1 MAKGKN
7 KKDKQAAL
15 PFDDPDKK
23 NKKGQASSGD
33 YTAND
38 ITVLKGLEPVRQRP
52 AMYIGDISARGLHH
66 LVYEVVDNSIDEA
79 LAGYAH
85 YISVS
90 INKNGSVTVTDDGRG
105 IPTGIHPEEKRS
117 ALEVVMTVLHAG
129 GKFDKNTYKVSG
141 GLHGVGV
148 SVVNALS
155 EYLEVEVS
163 RDGKLSYQKYV
174 RGKPQG
180 DVKVTGKAD
189 SKKTGTKVTFL
200 PDNQIFKNRI
210 FKFETLAERL
220 RELAFLNP
228 DVELR
233 IVDLRTGQEQ
243 EEKFHYKGGLIEFVK
258 YIDSTRPSFMRKPVY
273 AKGEAKDEGGKP
285 VEAEIA
291 FQYNDQFN
299 ENVFTYVNNINTL
312 EGGTHL
318 VGFRSALTRSLNS
331 YASKNNLVKENSVQL
346 SGDDFREGL
355 TAVLSVKVQ
364 EPQFEGQTKTKL
376 GNSEVKGIVEGILGD
391 QLTIWL
397 DENPGD
403 AKRIIEKCLR
413 AAEAREAARKARELA
428 RRKSALESSSLPGK
442 LADCSI
448 NEPEHCELYIVEGD
462 SAGGSAKQGRDR
474 RFQAILPIK
483 GKILNVEKARLHKIL
498 ENEEVRSIFTAIGT
512 GVGEDFDPA
521 KIRYG
526 KIIIM
531 CDADVDGS
539 HIRTLLLTLFFRY
552 MKEIIELG
560 HVYIA
565 QPPLFKLKKGKQEF
579 YAYDEDERV
588 DVIKRL
594 KSEKKVAKETIQE
607 VTTDNEGVTVTAEG
621 ITISRFKGLGEMNP
635 EQLWGTTMNPETRTV
650 LQVTIEN
657 AADADRTF
665 SILMGDEV
673 EPRRAFIE
681 KNAKYVRN
689 LDV

>member
-1 MAKGKN
+1 MAKNSARDKE
-7 KKDKQAAL
+7 KAAPPRKD
-15 PFDDPDKK
+15 
-23 NKKGQASSGD
+23 GE
-33 YTAND
+33 YTAQD

-52 AMYIGDISARGLHH
+52 AMYIGDVSARGLHH

-79 LAGYAH
+79 LAGYAKN
-85 YISVS
+85 ISVT
-90 INKNGSVTVTDDGRG
+90 INKNGSVTVVDDGRG
-105 IPTGIHPEEKRS
+105 IPTGIHAGEKRS

-155 EYLEVEVS
+155 ELLEVEV
-163 RDGKLSYQKYV
+163 RREGKLWFQRYRK
-174 RGKPQG
+174 GKPDG
-180 DVKVTGKAD
+180 DVKVTGKVGPKD
-189 SKKTGTKVTFL
+189 TGTTVTFL
-200 PDNQIFKNRI
+200 PDGTIFKNRT

-228 DVELR
+228 DVKLR
-233 IVDLRTGQEQ
+233 ISDVREG
-243 EEKFHYKGGLIEFVK
+243 EKRDETFHFKGGIVEFVK
-258 YIDSTRPSFMRKPVY
+258 YIDSTRPSIMKKAFY
-273 AKGEAKDEGGKP
+273 AKGQDKDEGGRP
-285 VEAEIA
+285 VEAEVA
-291 FQYNDQFN
+291 LQYNDQFN
-299 ENVFTYVNNINTL
+299 ENVFSYVNNINTM

-318 VGFRSALTRSLNS
+318 VGFRTALTRSLNS
-331 YASKNNLVKENSVQL
+331 YASKNNLVKENGVQL
-346 SGDDFREGL
+346 TGDDFREGL

-376 GNSEVKGIVEGILGD
+376 GNSEIKGIVEGIVGD
-391 QLTIWL
+391 QLNSWL
-397 DENPGD
+397 DQNPGD
-403 AKRIIEKCLR
+403 ARRIIEKCLR
-413 AAEAREAARKARELA
+413 AAEAREAARKARDLT
-428 RRKSALESSSLPGK
+428 RRKNALDSSSLPGK

-448 NEPEHCELYIVEGD
+448 TDPAHCEIYIVEGD

-498 ENEEVRSIFTAIGT
+498 ENEEIRCIFTAIGA
-512 GVGEDFDPA
+512 GVGEDFNA
-521 KIRYG
+521 GRIRYH

-552 MKEIIELG
+552 MKELIDLG
-560 HVYIA
+560 HIYIA
-565 QPPLFKLKKGKQEF
+565 QPPLYKLKKGKQEA
-579 YAYDEDERV
+579 YAFDDEERDE
-588 DVIKRL
+588 ILKRL
-594 KSEKKVAKETIQE
+594 KSEKKKEGPKE
-607 VTTDNEGVTVTAEG
+607 AGVEEEELPAPVAEG
-621 ITISRFKGLGEMNP
+621 ETPVVMHGGVIISRFKGLGEMNP
-635 EQLWGTTMNPETRTV
+635 EQLWSTTMNPETRTI
-650 LQVTIEN
+650 LQVSIEN

-673 EPRRAFIE
+673 EPRRDFIE